1 MNTASKLSVTGDE
14 YKVPANDVMAEL
26 KVKGSRF
33 IAQVF
38 HVSSREEAEQVYD
51 RVKKKYHNATHNCFA
66 YRIDFDQFRYS
77 DDGEPSGTAGKPIL
91 QALDGHELLEAL
103 CVVTRYFGGTKL
115 GTGGLIRA
123 YGGAAELA
131 LEKLTV
137 RVKVRTVRYRL
148 QLPYEQEPLIRRLLS
163 NLDAAIVS
171 ADYERGVTLVAAV
184 PVSKGQNFES
194 QLDDL
199 KHLGI
204 QREKIET
211 PED

>member
-66 YRIDFDQFRYS
+66 YRIDSDQFRYS

-123 YGGAAELA
+123 YGGVAELA

-148 QLPYEQEPLIRRLLS
+148 QLPYEQEPLIRRLLN

-171 ADYERGVTLVAAV
+171 VDYERGVTLVAAV

-204 QREKIET
+204 QREELET

>member
-1 MNTASKLSVTGDE
+1 MNTTSKLSVTGDE
-14 YKVPANDVMAEL
+14 YQVTANDVMAEL

-66 YRIDFDQFRYS
+66 YRIDSDQFRYS

-204 QREKIET
+204 QREELET